1 MAQDPTREP
10 NHRVSA
16 VNTAEA
22 RLPVRK
28 SLRAKG
34 WLVTLALL
42 AYLTGAVL
50 YIALERSRIFDSIQ
64 IMQQLSM
71 HERAI
76 ALAEAA
82 VGSALADVNEAT
94 SGSLAEPALGSDF
107 HLSMESCIKLFVEL
121 ERHDAGYARLQ
132 RAIQRNY
139 DHLRAAPLRSNWL
152 ELQNS
157 LTRAHDEL
165 EIRQQG
171 LADQRDVLTQ
181 GFQRQYDA
189 VTVESLL
196 LAMLGLV
203 SFGSLAAWFFA
214 GLTHDIEQLQDHAL
228 QIVTGRRGVALEVH
242 REDELGRLMHAV
254 NRMSADLDEREK
266 QIQLDAQSRSH
277 HDKMLAVGALAAGVA
292 HEVNNPLA
300 VISGLVQEMAAEQG
314 SAASGRAAES
324 ARQILLQVQRASHAA
339 RHLAEVA
346 APQPAEL
353 DWVDINGL
361 LRQASELMGY
371 DRRYRRFDF
380 DLQLDPALPAVRTS
394 GDAIQQVLMQMMSLA
409 CNAVANSPGT
419 PAQVQLITGPEGE
432 GVSVQVLFPSALDF
446 TRSAAQR
453 SLLLCRAIVE
463 PLRGRLAFGQVD
475 EPRQRIQLTLP
486 ADLGAAGHLRMTI
499 PADLGAEER

>member
-1 MAQDPTREP
+1 MDT
-10 NHRVSA
+10 V
-16 VNTAEA
+16 EA
-22 RLPVRK
+22 RLPARK
-28 SLRAKG
+28 SLRARG

-42 AYLTGAVL
+42 VYLTGAVL
-50 YIALERSRIFDSIQ
+50 YIAFERSRIFDSIQ
-64 IMQQLSM
+64 IMQQHSM
-71 HERAI
+71 HERTL

-82 VGSALADVNEAT
+82 LGGALADVNVAT
-94 SGSLAEPALGSDF
+94 NGLLGEPALGSDF
-107 HLSMESCIKLFVEL
+107 GLTMESSLKLFVEL
-121 ERHDAGYARLQ
+121 ERFDAGYARQQ

-139 DHLRAAPLRSNWL
+139 DHLRAAPSRSNWL
-152 ELQNS
+152 ELRNA
-157 LTRAHDEL
+157 LTRAYDEL

-171 LADQRDVLTQ
+171 LADRRDVLTLA
-181 GFQRQYDA
+181 FQRQYDA
-189 VTVESLL
+189 ITVESLL
-196 LAMLGLV
+196 LAILGLV

-214 GLTHDIEQLQDHAL
+214 GLTHDIQRLQDHAL
-228 QIVTGRRGVALEVH
+228 QIVTGKRGVALEVH

-300 VISGLVQEMAAEQG
+300 VISGLVQEIQAEQG
-314 SAASGRAAES
+314 GIEAGRAAEC

-361 LRQASELMGY
+361 LRRASQLMGY
-371 DRRYRRFDF
+371 DRRYRRFVF

-394 GDAIQQVLMQMMSLA
+394 GNAIQQVLMQMMSLA
-409 CNAVANSPGT
+409 CNAVAISRGT
-419 PAQVQLITGPEGE
+419 PAQVQLITAPEGE

-453 SLLLCRAIVE
+453 TLLLCRAIVE

-486 ADLGAAGHLRMTI
+486 ADLGAAGQLRTTI
-499 PADLGAEER
+499 PADLGADER